1 MDNLT
6 ECGEVV
12 RMGTWLVGRVAEVVA
27 LDELRAAAERGSG
40 AVALLTGEAGIGK
53 TAVVEE
59 AVSRASAAG
68 VTVLT
73 GRADPDEGAPAFWPW
88 LRLLDSDVDGLAPS
102 LLTLTDEGE
111 PVAAARFRAIRE
123 VVSALAA
130 AAVRTPLVL
139 VLEDLHWADAPSMT
153 LLAALAREV
162 SASRILVLGTSR
174 TGLDLPEA
182 TVLPLGPWDVP
193 AVAAYLG
200 RLGAAH
206 GTWAAVVHE
215 LGGGNPL
222 YTRELGRLLVR
233 EGRLER
239 PAGDIDL
246 PDGLRRLVT
255 RRTAHLAP
263 ACREALGVAAA
274 FGAEV
279 DTTVLKLAELAPA
292 VEAGVLV
299 DDPWTPA
306 RLRFV
311 HELVRQACYADLGRD
326 ARIRAHARIAEALT
340 AAGAGPIEIAR
351 HRVRA
356 AADPDS
362 RRLAAEACLAAA
374 AHATAAL
381 DHGEAVRWLTRALE
395 SRPAPAIRLERAG
408 AAYRDGQLDLAVRDC
423 AAIVDEVGAPA
434 ALVIRGLGGLGGPLA
449 PALLRLC
456 ERALALDLDDADRA
470 QVLAQYAFLIAEMHD
485 APRAE
490 PISREA
496 MALAERSGHPGAMVA
511 AIHARHEVMDPM
523 LGVDEVLDLARRGAE
538 LAVPGGRPDAELWSR
553 TWRLDAYL
561 CLGDLAGFDAEQS
574 RLAELVDRLG
584 WPVARWHQL
593 RARAVRRLLSGHF
606 AEALATAV
614 EARDLALR
622 AQDTSARL
630 LLPAFQD
637 GLGLLTGDVPGWDND
652 LAAIALAIPGI
663 PIGVTMLA
671 RIAMRTGDR
680 DQALEQVAQL
690 RGILP
695 RLPVDGR
702 RPFIVISAGEVA
714 AWVGDHDLAAE
725 CYRLALPYAGR
736 YLNNMSSCQGAVD
749 RSLGVIAGKLGDPA
763 AGRHL
768 TDAIAMEERVGSPPF
783 LALAQLTY
791 ARFIRNDDPRAAREL
806 AGRAL
811 VTARRLG
818 MPAIAAEAATL
829 AGDDLLTAREREIAG
844 LVAMGL
850 SNREVAERLFLSER
864 TVETHVRSILRK
876 LGLTGRA
883 DLRGTSQY
891 RH

>member
-12 RMGTWLVGRVAEVVA
+12 RMGTCLVGRVAEVVA
-27 LDELRAAAERGSG
+27 LDELRAAAEHGSG

-59 AVSRASAAG
+59 AVSRASAVGA
-68 VTVLT
+68 TVLT

-88 LRLLDSDVDGLAPS
+88 LRLLDSDVDGLSPA
-102 LLTLTDEGE
+102 LLALADAGE
-111 PVAAARFRAIRE
+111 SAAAARFRAIRE
-123 VVSALAA
+123 VLSALAA

-139 VLEDLHWADAPSMT
+139 VLEDLHWADPASLA

-174 TGLDLPEA
+174 TELDLPEA

-246 PDGLRRLVT
+246 PDGLRRLVA
-255 RRTAHLAP
+255 RRTAHLTP
-263 ACREALGVAAA
+263 AGREALGVAAA

-279 DTTVLKLAELAPA
+279 DTTVFEPGELTPA

-299 DDPWTPA
+299 DDPWAPA
-306 RLRFV
+306 RLRFA
-311 HELVRQACYADLGRD
+311 HELVRQACYADLSRD
-326 ARIRAHARIAEALT
+326 ARIRAHARIADALAT
-340 AAGAGPIEIAR
+340 AGAGPIEIAR

-356 AADPDS
+356 AADPAS
-362 RRLAAEACLAAA
+362 RLLAAA
-374 AHATAAL
+374 ACVAAARQATAAL

-395 SRPAPAIRLERAG
+395 NEPTTAIRLERAG
-408 AAYRDGQLDLAVRDC
+408 AAYRDGQLDLAVSDC
-423 AAIVDEVGAPA
+423 AAIVDQVGAPA
-434 ALVIRGLGGLGGPLA
+434 ALVVRGLGGLGGPLA

-456 ERALALDLDDADRA
+456 ERALAHDLDDAERA

-485 APRAE
+485 GPRAE
-490 PISREA
+490 PITREA
-496 MALAERSGHPGAMVA
+496 MALAERSGHPGALVA
-511 AIHARHEVMDPM
+511 AIHARHEIVDPM

-561 CLGDLAGFDAEQS
+561 CLGDLAGFDAEHA

-593 RARAVRRLLSGHF
+593 RARAVRRMLSGHL

-637 GLGLLTGDVPGWDND
+637 GLGQLTGDTPGWDNE
-652 LAAIALAIPGI
+652 LASIALNIPGV

-671 RIAMRTGDR
+671 RIAMRRGER
-680 DQALEQVAQL
+680 DIAVEQVAQL
-690 RGILP
+690 RAILP

-702 RPFIVISAGEVA
+702 RPFIVVSAAEVA
-714 AWVGDHDLAAE
+714 AWVGDLDLAAE
-725 CYRLALPYAGR
+725 CYRMALPYAGR
-736 YLNNMSSCQGAVD
+736 YLNSMSSCHGAVD
-749 RSLGVIAGKLGDPA
+749 RSLGVIAATLRVPA
-763 AGRHL
+763 AAGHL
-768 TDAIAMEERVGSPPF
+768 TDAIAMEERLGSPPF
-783 LALAQLTY
+783 LALAQLTF
-791 ARFIRNDDPRAAREL
+791 ARFVRDDDPKKARDL

-811 VTARRLG
+811 ATARRLDLRK
-818 MPAIAAEAATL
+818 IAEEAAPL

-844 LVAMGL
+844 LVAQGR
-850 SNREVAERLFLSER
+850 SNRDVADLLFLSER

-883 DLRGTSQY
+883 DLRGASQY
-891 RH
+891 QH